1 MTGKCLFLLHVYLND
16 MDVVVGTS
24 QKTVWDQPE
33 NFFGDQPEDCFA
45 GTFIAY
51 DWQIPAP
58 TLLFLT
64 S

>member
-24 QKTVWDQPE
+24 QKIVWDQPE

-51 DWQIPAP
+51 DW
-58 TLLFLT
+58 
-64 S
+64 